1 MIAGRF
7 GSNGELW
14 FDLELIAANGEYLD
28 IEVLLDTG
36 FTRGWLAINSQD
48 LEALQWSI
56 IAPRIEMSTA
66 GGKGVFAL
74 YEGKVIIDE
83 QELIIPVHV
92 GDKISEILMGSQW
105 LEILELIVN
114 KPRGI
119 LTLEFAMP
127 INRF

>member
-14 FDLELIAANGEYLD
+14 FALELIAANGEQLS

-36 FTRGWLAINSQD
+36 FTTGWLAINSQD
-48 LEALQWSI
+48 LEALQWPL
-56 IAPRIEMSTA
+56 IAPRIEMFTA
-66 GGKGVFAL
+66 QGEGKFAL
-74 YEGKVIIDE
+74 YEGKVIIDG

-92 GDKISEILMGSQW
+92 GDEIPEILMGSQW
-105 LEILELIVN
+105 LEILELIIN

-119 LTLEFAMP
+119 LTLEFA
-127 INRF
+127 INAD

>member
-14 FDLELIAANGEYLD
+14 FALELIAANGEQLS

-36 FTRGWLAINSQD
+36 FTTGWLAINSQD
-48 LEALQWSI
+48 LEALQWPL
-56 IAPRIEMSTA
+56 IAPRIEMFTA
-66 GGKGVFAL
+66 QGEGKFAL
-74 YEGKVIIDE
+74 YEGKVIIDG

-92 GDKISEILMGSQW
+92 GDEIPEVLMGSQW

-119 LTLEFAMP
+119 LTLEFA
-127 INRF
+127 ITAD